1 MIERWSKY
9 PADEFIP
16 LMREMFDYS
25 LRVILFTLFGFSR
38 SDDQL
43 IKTVHASFDVVSS
56 PLSLNTVNYLQ
67 QGGYVIPYI

>member
-25 LRVILFTLFGFSR
+25 LRVILFTLYGFSSN

-43 IKTVHASFDVVSS
+43 IRTVHASLDVVSS
-56 PLSLNTVNYLQ
+56 PLSLSTVNL
-67 QGGYVIPYI
+67 